1 MRQLMQPSKKDTRP
15 FFRIA
20 LGVMIL
26 GILTGQIWLFA
37 ISIFPVISWGGVLAD
52 PEAPEE

>member
-15 FFRIA
+15 FFKVA
-20 LGVMIL
+20 VATMIL

-52 PEAPEE
+52 PEAPED